1 RHTRCLSDWSS
12 DVCSSDLAKIPSGN
26 FKVGH
31 FPVYLLTRI
40 ASGGRALR
48 PAARTIFAQDR
59 AEREMKFEGTR
70 NACYGS
76 QWWTSWKRV
85 PPKRAAPGMVRT
97 QAYTMRRVMPQ
108 RTAESRRVVP
118 TPTMAP
124 VTV

>member
-1 RHTRCLSDWSS
+1 
-12 DVCSSDLAKIPSGN
+12 

-108 RTAESRRVVP
+108 RGTSKVLSRP
-118 TPTMAP
+118 P
-124 VTV
+124 VTKAAVMIPMPF